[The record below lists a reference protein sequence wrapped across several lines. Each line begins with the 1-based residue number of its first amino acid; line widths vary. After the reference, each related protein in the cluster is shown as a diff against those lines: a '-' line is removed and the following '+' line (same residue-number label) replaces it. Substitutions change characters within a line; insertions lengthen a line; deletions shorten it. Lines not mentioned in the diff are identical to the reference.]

1 MSGAILA
8 QNSGMMT
15 IMPTNCHL
23 TRAIGALAFSSLLA
37 LPVAAGAQ
45 EPQPPSLQQ
54 LYEAGKYDG
63 VLQRVAEERAQ
74 ERDVLESTFI
84 AAQALRR
91 LDQNERVLEEY
102 RRLAASEDPAWQLI
116 GRSGSALEAG
126 NTDEALA
133 AATEAV
139 RAGTD
144 LGFAHFQL
152 GLVHA
157 RRNTHAAAAESF
169 ARAAELMPTFA
180 YAHYYAGLSFQ
191 RVQNINR
198 MAAYFE
204 AFLKLA
210 PNAPERLAVMA
221 IMRSVRG

>member
-1 MSGAILA
+1 
-8 QNSGMMT
+8 MT
-15 IMPTNCHL
+15 TNCHL
-23 TRAIGALAFSSLLA
+23 RRAIYALAFSSVLT
-37 LPVAAGAQ
+37 LPAAAGVQ
-45 EPQPPSLQQ
+45 EPQAPSVQQ
-54 LYEAGKYDG
+54 LYEAGNYDG

-74 ERDVLESTFI
+74 GRDALESTFI
-84 AAQALRR
+84 AAQTLRR
-91 LDQNERVLEEY
+91 LDQNDRASEEY
-102 RRLAASEDPAWQLI
+102 RRLAAQENPAWQLI
-116 GRSGSALEAG
+116 GRSGAALEAG

-139 RAGTD
+139 NTAND

-169 ARAAELMPTFA
+169 ARAAELMPAFA
-180 YAHYYAGLSFQ
+180 YAHYYAGVSFQ

-204 AFLKLA
+204 TFLKLA
-210 PNAPERLAVMA
+210 PNAPERLAVIA